1 MATTAAKLFRGTA
14 TTAGASAYAAVPSGG
29 QTIVTNIV
37 AANKT
42 ASVVTLTIQFGTGGY
57 NSGTAFNFCNGLQV
71 PANGTVNFDIRQVMT
86 GSDAMYVAASSNSAI
101 DLHVSG
107 VEITAQQ

>member
-1 MATTAAKLFRGTA
+1 MPTTAAKLFRGAA
-14 TTAGASAYAAVPSGG
+14 TTSGVTAYSSVPAGG

-86 GSDAMYVAASSNSAI
+86 GSDAIYVAASSNSSI
-101 DLHVSG
+101 DVSISG
-107 VEITAQQ
+107 VEVTAQ

>member
-1 MATTAAKLFRGTA
+1 MATTAVKVFRGVA
-14 TTAGASAYAAVPSGG
+14 TTGGVTAYSTVPAGG
-29 QTIVTNIV
+29 QTIITNVV

-71 PANGTVNFDIRQVMT
+71 PANGTVNFDVRQVMT
-86 GSDAMYVAASSNSAI
+86 GSDAIYVAASSNSAI
-101 DLHVSG
+101 DVSISG
-107 VEITAQQ
+107 VEVTA

>member
-14 TTAGASAYAAVPSGG
+14 TTAGATAYSSVPAGG

-42 ASVVTLTIQFGTGGY
+42 ATVATLTIQFGTGGY
-57 NSGTAFNFCNGLQV
+57 NSGTALNFCNGLQI

-86 GSDAMYVAASSNSAI
+86 GSDAIYVAASTNSTI
-101 DLHVSG
+101 DVMVSG
-107 VEITAQQ
+107 VEITA